1 MTFPHISRS
10 ILALSVGFISGV
22 GLRSFFMVPYDVVLF
37 LVSICVL
44 MCIFIFYKRQNSWA
58 LVIFFLGAIHGV
70 TVMHDHMQFID
81 NQKNMIGQ
89 QIIGNA
95 VVERDIIQKQWYAE
109 VYARYIDQDITVLI
123 KDEKYPRV
131 IQGNKI
137 ALSCTPMLPE
147 KVDDFDYRM
156 YLAMQGVYFICEDHT
171 YEIIGEDPSM
181 GTRIGVLRHTWEQI
195 INQTIPSPQAALA
208 NGLIFGGDDRLSK
221 ELQLQFSR
229 TGMTHVV
236 AVSGYNV
243 SIIITAIMSI
253 VIFCG
258 AYRKMAVVIA
268 IIGVVAFVFLIGFPS
283 SAVRAAI
290 MGIIVLVAATFGRVS
305 YAYSGICFTAALML
319 IHNPLLLR
327 YDIGF
332 QLSFLATIGIVA
344 THNFFTSVIPMRKD
358 AFGLVEIIAL
368 TMSAQ
373 IFVLPIIAYYFHTF
387 STLSIIA
394 NVLILPIIPFTM
406 LLIVL
411 LIVFSY
417 LFMPIAI
424 VCGWCA
430 YFLLTY
436 EIFVI
441 RYFAQI
447 SWGSVSVMRMETW
460 WILLY
465 YIFLFFG
472 IYYLQKKYERK
483 KDCDL

>member
-1 MTFPHISRS
+1 MF
-10 ILALSVGFISGV
+10 
-22 GLRSFFMVPYDVVLF
+22 
-37 LVSICVL
+37 
-44 MCIFIFYKRQNSWA
+44 
-58 LVIFFLGAIHGV
+58 VIFFLGVIYGV
-70 TVMHDHMQFID
+70 TVMRDHVHFIED
-81 NQKNMIGQ
+81 QKDMIGKKLF
-89 QIIGNA
+89 GDA

-131 IQGNKI
+131 TQGDKI

-147 KVDDFDYRM
+147 MVDDFDYRM
-156 YLAMQGVYFICEDHT
+156 YLAMHGVYFICKDHT
-171 YEIIGEDPSM
+171 YEIIGEDLSI
-181 GTRIGVLRHTWEQI
+181 GTRIGALRHAWEQI

-243 SIIITAIMSI
+243 SIIITAIMGI

-268 IIGVVAFVFLIGFPS
+268 IIGVVGFVFLIGFPS

-305 YAYSGICFTAALML
+305 YAYSGICFAAALML
-319 IHNPLLLR
+319 IHNPMLLR

-344 THNFFTSVIPMRKD
+344 THSFFEGTILMRKD
-358 AFGLVEIIAL
+358 AFGLVEIIML
-368 TMSAQ
+368 TVSAQ

-394 NVLILPIIPFTM
+394 NVLILPIVPFTM

-411 LIVFSY
+411 LIIFSY
-417 LFMPIAI
+417 FFMPAAI
-424 VCGWCA
+424 ICGWGA

-436 EIFVI
+436 EIWVI
-441 RYFAQI
+441 NYFSRI
-447 SWGSVSVMRMETW
+447 SWSSVNVVQIEPW
-460 WILLY
+460 WCVLY
-465 YIFLFFG
+465 YILLFSI
-472 IYYLQKKYERK
+472 IYYFQKNYERK
-483 KDCDL
+483 